1 MNLDFHAD
9 FIKITPIWSNLHLES
24 QSSKGYLP
32 QFSNFKQKKNT
43 DMEIEGTVIDVISK
57 ANQVNELMKKML
69 HFFID
74 TIPIALVHRNTLK
87 RQPYEL

>member
-1 MNLDFHAD
+1 
-9 FIKITPIWSNLHLES
+9 
-24 QSSKGYLP
+24 
-32 QFSNFKQKKNT
+32 
-43 DMEIEGTVIDVISK
+43 MEIEGAVIDVISK